1 MHPALSI
8 QISYSK
14 IILIR
19 LNKKLIRWT
28 ARILLLKM
36 ENSTI
41 IVMMLVRSVKGVP
54 SILDRISVLLKVVA
68 NISKLAKK
76 EKL

>member
-1 MHPALSI
+1 
-8 QISYSK
+8 
-14 IILIR
+14 
-19 LNKKLIRWT
+19 
-28 ARILLLKM
+28 M

>member
-41 IVMMLVRSVKGVP
+41 IVMMLVWSVKGVP